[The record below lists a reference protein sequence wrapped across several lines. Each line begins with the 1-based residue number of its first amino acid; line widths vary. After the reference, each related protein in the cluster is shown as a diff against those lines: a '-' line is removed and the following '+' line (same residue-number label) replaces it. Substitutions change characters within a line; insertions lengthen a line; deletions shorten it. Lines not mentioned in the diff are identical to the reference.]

1 MNSAPLESGADP
13 VSGGESGGPAGPSFR
28 LGTRGSRLAM
38 TQSVTVAQALSSRGA
53 GDHEIVTVR
62 TEGDVVTGPLSQLGG
77 TGVFATALRQ
87 ALFEQRCD
95 VAVHSLKDLPA
106 KDLPGLSIACVP
118 ERAEVRDAL
127 CSAGDLRLAQLP
139 HGARVGTGS
148 PRRKAQILSL
158 RPDVDVVDIRGNVG
172 TRLARVRGREDAAE
186 VSTQAPDASRGD
198 LDAVVLAGAGLQRLG
213 LDHHISELIDPATM
227 LPAPGQGA
235 LAVEVRDAD
244 AEPSA
249 PLGSAMEQ
257 YESSAARL
265 ETTAERALLARLDA
279 GCSAPIGGLARF
291 SSSSSDQEGELRL
304 NAVVCAPDGSAVQR
318 AGAQVR
324 IDAAEAAEI
333 ARTRA
338 AELGVEVAEQLL
350 AEDTG
355 LLQHVVGH

>member
-1 MNSAPLESGADP
+1 MSSAPVEPGPGSVPGDG
-13 VSGGESGGPAGPSFR
+13 SDRPAGPSFR

-38 TQSVTVAQALSSRGA
+38 TQSVTVAQALTSRGA

-106 KDLPGLSIACVP
+106 KDLSGLSIACVP

-127 CSAGDLRLAQLP
+127 CSAGDLTLEQLP
-139 HGARVGTGS
+139 YGARVGTGS
-148 PRRKAQILSL
+148 PRRKAQVLSA
-158 RPDVDVVDIRGNVG
+158 RPDLDVVDIRGNVG

-186 VSTQAPDASRGD
+186 ISTQAPDAARGD
-198 LDAVVLAGAGLQRLG
+198 LDAVVLAGAGLQRLA

-249 PLGSAMEQ
+249 PLGKAMEQ
-257 YESSAARL
+257 YESVAARL

-291 SSSSSDQEGELRL
+291 TSSSAGQAGVLHLD
-304 NAVVCAPDGSAVQR
+304 AVVCAPDGSAVQR

-324 IDAAEAAEI
+324 IDPAEAVDAI
-333 ARTRA
+333 RA
-338 AELGVEVAEQLL
+338 DAADLGAEVAEQLL